1 MRVNV
6 LTDGPTISANYRE
19 DKHIGRGDELGEHY
33 ISSSTARSHLMQQLI
48 GDKDGFNQRLQDSK
62 PLEAPK
68 PVVITQVA
76 PTCCLVFSNMF
87 D

>member
-1 MRVNV
+1 MKVNV

-19 DKHIGRGDELGEHY
+19 DKHMGRGDELGEQY

-48 GDKDGFNQRLQDSK
+48 GDKDGISRPTDSR

-76 PTCCLVFSNMF
+76 PTSCIVFSNMF

>member
-1 MRVNV
+1 
-6 LTDGPTISANYRE
+6 
-19 DKHIGRGDELGEHY
+19 
-33 ISSSTARSHLMQQLI
+33 MQQLI
-48 GDKDGFNQRLQDSK
+48 GDKDGFNQRPQDSK

-87 D
+87 DQSQVDLRKDPAFFIDIKD